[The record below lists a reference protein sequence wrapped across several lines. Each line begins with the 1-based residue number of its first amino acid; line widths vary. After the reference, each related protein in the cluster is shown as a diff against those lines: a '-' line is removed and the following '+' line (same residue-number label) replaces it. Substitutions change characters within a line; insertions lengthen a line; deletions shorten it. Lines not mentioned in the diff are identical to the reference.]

1 MLRRSC
7 ITLRRGE
14 IYFRYVDDNIG
25 GWLIYSRVYYTIEIL
40 IVINTDHNN
49 YKQIPTQIDIDYDIN
64 KAYNGKKYLNVL
76 SPSTS
81 FGYVGISNSNAYLY
95 INNPIITIPS
105 NGYAIFVRYDQ
116 IDEYNQQYGI
126 AFCRE

>member
-76 SPSTS
+76 SP
-81 FGYVGISNSNAYLY
+81 LY